1 MRMAKGD
8 VSDMND
14 VEKEG
19 SGGMLA
25 VGWSGK
31 G

>member
-1 MRMAKGD
+1 MSPTHLRLAWL
-8 VSDMND
+8 SSFD

-19 SGGMLA
+19 SGG
-25 VGWSGK
+25 K